1 MASGKKNKICFHRK
15 LLYPVYVPKK
25 GISTFILKVKQ
36 YFLNGVHGRVVLEV
50 SVARESKADTEVA
63 LAVRPG
69 TTVTEQYSLK
79 IMFHVLI
86 NALRSHWL
94 WQLVA

>member
-1 MASGKKNKICFHRK
+1 MY
-15 LLYPVYVPKK
+15 LPKE

-36 YFLNGVHGRVVLEV
+36 YFPNGVHGRVVLEV

-79 IMFHVLI
+79 IMFHVVTS
-86 NALRSHWL
+86 ALSMNS
-94 WQLVA
+94 